1 MVRSIDAYFWST
13 PGLNSILIATHA
25 GHRVMTSVKAPTTE
39 DRNPIRR
46 IHEIYEEKRGVGQ
59 PVISIELFPP
69 KTPRAADSLFEKA
82 LPRLATAKPDF
93 FSVTYGAGG
102 GTRDKTLE
110 VVDHIQNHHGITGM
124 AHLTCLG
131 STKDEVARFLTDAS
145 NLDILNILALRG
157 DPPRGLPD
165 VVPPDDGFEYSFQL
179 IDFIQSHGDFS
190 IGAAGFPECH
200 VACTEG
206 RHVDWQR
213 VKNKLDHGAEFILTQ
228 LFFSNAHY
236 FEFLEYM
243 TGTLGV
249 SAPVTPGIL
258 PILSTDQI
266 RRFTAIC
273 GVTLPAELSSR
284 LEAFGDD
291 VDAVRDFGIEFATH
305 QCEELLK
312 GGAPGLHL
320 YSLNQSR
327 SCLAIL
333 KNLGLGTTPKVESH

>member
-1 MVRSIDAYFWST
+1 
-13 PGLNSILIATHA
+13 
-25 GHRVMTSVKAPTTE
+25 MTSVKAPTTE

-46 IHEIYEEKRGVGQ
+46 IPEIYEEKRGVGQ

-110 VVDHIQNHHGITGM
+110 VVNHIQNHHGITGM

-165 VVPPDDGFEYSFQL
+165 AVPPDDGFEYSFQL
-179 IDFIQSHGDFS
+179 IDFIQSHGNFS

-206 RHVDWQR
+206 RHVG
-213 VKNKLDHGAEFILTQ
+213 VTYEVSGAFRLESGVELSAGPTTTGPPPSMTVASSRTDTTAVPTTQPAVTSPLT
-228 LFFSNAHY
+228 LPP
-236 FEFLEYM
+236 
-243 TGTLGV
+243 TTVPPTTTLGRATAARGRV
-249 SAPVTPGIL
+249 DRGI
-258 PILSTDQI
+258 
-266 RRFTAIC
+266 
-273 GVTLPAELSSR
+273 
-284 LEAFGDD
+284 
-291 VDAVRDFGIEFATH
+291 
-305 QCEELLK
+305 
-312 GGAPGLHL
+312 GGAT
-320 YSLNQSR
+320 
-327 SCLAIL
+327 
-333 KNLGLGTTPKVESH
+333 LGLGAVAVLALGAGVVAVRRRGSGGPEG